1 MKTTQYVR
9 QEKARTP
16 DTSGRVISGPEDFTD
31 VSQPGMHGGASGL
44 GYQLP
49 SPVSAQQW
57 VFGADGHLDWPH
69 GAAVP

>member
-1 MKTTQYVR
+1 MNRLSWSDDDRAEFDALVDEALAAPVQ
-9 QEKARTP
+9 
-16 DTSGRVISGPEDFTD
+16 